1 MCVDVC
7 QSGVV
12 VSPKKEG
19 CKAPFIIF
27 AIALKFQDLYLFALL
42 TMFFISLNFEDKNH
56 CSLSN
61 MYSQYLLL
69 GISYISQ
76 WNEFQVLFRIRCG
89 SYKGHVYNHYFLFC
103 ICVYFLISL
112 PSVGREM
119 KMSPRFS
126 KSSGSQDLIDFF

>member
-1 MCVDVC
+1 ML
-7 QSGVV
+7 SGLIMAPRISNTTLMRASENENPGLIPSFENIAFVM
-12 VSPKKEG
+12 SPSS
-19 CKAPFIIF
+19 IIF

-61 MYSQYLLL
+61 MYSSYLLL

-89 SYKGHVYNHYFLFC
+89 SYKGHVYNHY
-103 ICVYFLISL
+103 S
-112 PSVGREM
+112 
-119 KMSPRFS
+119 
-126 KSSGSQDLIDFF
+126 FFVFVFIF